1 MSAGKR
7 PVAAGATA
15 DDEDDE
21 DVVSEF
27 GGSVLDESLVAGV
40 ERPADV
46 FGRLH
51 EVI

>member
-27 GGSVLDESLVAGV
+27 GGSVLDESLIAGA